1 MEKYFQQPSVM
12 SAQEHFSRVP
22 RAEIERSRFDR
33 SSGLKTTFNAG
44 NLIPVFLDEVL
55 PGDTYHMKATLFSRL
70 STPLKPVMD
79 NAFQDVHFFFVPSR
93 LVWDHWVNFM
103 GERSNLNDDPK
114 DYTVPQANWNPEAA
128 LTHINGA
135 DFDIGDYFGLPKSAN
150 FNENFAVSALP
161 LRALYLIWNEWYRDQ
176 NLQNPIVFSTGDT
189 ANDISYNTNVS
200 ILPRGKRKDYFT
212 GALPWPQ
219 KGDPISI
226 PIGSQAQ
233 VLGGPLPV
241 TVTGRGNA
249 LFNAASGGASLG
261 NLYQVNAS
269 TLSTGSGS
277 TAVGNRWLE
286 TTSSGS
292 VALTGVYADLSTATA
307 TTINALRTAFQL
319 QRMLERDARGG
330 TRYIESIW
338 AHFGVVN
345 PDFRLQRPEFIGSGS
360 GMININPVASTYT
373 APGQAPQGNLS
384 ATATGVTNC
393 SWDHSFTEHGFV
405 IGVVSVRTDLTY
417 QRGVERFWSRKV
429 REEFYYP
436 ALAHLGEQVILNKE
450 IFLRPAGFNTNN
462 GAFGYQERFAEYRYK
477 PSRITGLFSS
487 VESASL
493 DVWHWSQDFATL
505 PALNGDF
512 IRENPPIDRTIAVPA
527 EPHFL
532 CDAWFDLKCDRPM
545 PVYSVPGLID
555 HF

>member
-12 SAQEHFSRVP
+12 SSQEHFSRVP

-33 SSGLKTTFNAG
+33 SSGLKTTYNAG
-44 NLIPVFLDEVL
+44 NLIPVFVDEVL

-70 STPLKPVMD
+70 ATPLKPVMD
-79 NAFQDVHFFFVPSR
+79 NAFQDVHFFFVPAR

-103 GERSNLNDDPK
+103 GERANLADDPK
-114 DYTVPQANWNPEAA
+114 DYSIPQANWNPTAA
-128 LTHINGA
+128 LTHATGA
-135 DFDIGDYFGLPKSAN
+135 DFAIGDYFGLPKAAGDN
-150 FNENFAVSALP
+150 NNHAVSALP
-161 LRALYLIWNEWYRDQ
+161 LRALYLIWNEWFRDQ
-176 NLQNPIVFSTGDT
+176 NLQDPIAFSTGDT
-189 ANDISYNTNVS
+189 AVDINYNQKVYL
-200 ILPRGKRKDYFT
+200 LPRGKRKDYFT

-226 PIGSQAQ
+226 PLGNQAPLVGSPSVSA
-233 VLGGPLPV
+233 
-241 TVTGRGNA
+241 RGTA
-249 LFNAASGGASLG
+249 IFSAASGGSSLG
-261 NLYQVNAS
+261 NMAQSGATNLVNFGGAS
-269 TLSTGSGS
+269 TGQ
-277 TAVGNRWLE
+277 RWLE
-286 TTSSGS
+286 STGT
-292 VALTGVYADLSTATA
+292 ANLATAGVYADLSTATA

-345 PDFRLQRPEFIGSGS
+345 PDFRLQRPEFIGSSS
-360 GMININPVASTYT
+360 GVININPIAATYT
-373 APGQAPQGNLS
+373 TAGQAPQGNLA

-393 SWDHSFTEHGFV
+393 SWDHSFTEHGYV
-405 IGVVSVRTDLTY
+405 IGVVSARTDLTY
-417 QRGVERFWSRKV
+417 QRGVERFWTRTV

-436 ALAHLGEQVILNKE
+436 ALAHLGEQAILNKE
-450 IFLRPAGFNTNN
+450 IFLAPAAANTNN
-462 GAFGYQERFAEYRYK
+462 NVFGYQERFAEYRFK

-487 VESASL
+487 EETASL

-505 PALNGDF
+505 PALNADF
-512 IRENPPIDRTIAVPA
+512 IRENPPIARTIAVQT

-532 CDAWFDLKCDRPM
+532 LDAWFDLKCDRPM